1 MTDDAQR
8 EIEYYAAMFKH
19 MQHKKY
25 ELFVVSK
32 IIHSLNDREVEFT
45 TQQLVRDGDKYF
57 LLDLYFPQFRLA
69 IEVDEGYHEKKEQIK
84 ADKIR
89 ERAVANR
96 AQIHIE
102 RISVADRP
110 IGAVYADIDAVVR
123 RVREMKADAVKDDS
137 FVPFVYGN
145 RYRADHWIAKG
156 GLSISDP
163 AKFRTHADVAK
174 LFNKDT
180 ISQQHAV
187 VGFAK
192 DRALWFPKWHEN
204 NDWINTLSADGEAIT
219 MEPQP
224 GGKHDKPS
232 AQKSR
237 KPWAPEIYV
246 FGHHRDVLGHVYY
259 TFDGVFA
266 VEREADDCTKF
277 RRVCTSIKLPSGD
290 HQK

>member
-32 IIHSLNDREVEFT
+32 IIHNLNDRELEFT
-45 TQQLVRDGDKYF
+45 TQQLVRDGGKYF

-69 IEVDEGYHEKKEQIK
+69 IEVDESYHEKKEQIK

-89 ERAVANR
+89 KRAVENR
-96 AQIHIE
+96 AQIKIE
-102 RISVADRP
+102 RISVSDRP
-110 IGAVYADIDAVVR
+110 IGAVYVDIDAVVR
-123 RVREMKADAVKDDS
+123 RVREMKADAVKDHS

-145 RYRADHWIAKG
+145 RYKADHWIAKG
-156 GLSISDP
+156 RLSTSDP
-163 AKFRTHADVAK
+163 AKFRTHEDVAG
-174 LFNKDT
+174 LFNRDK
-180 ISQQHAV
+180 INRQVAV
-187 VGFAK
+187 VDFAK
-192 DRALWFPKWHEN
+192 NRALWFPKWHVN

-219 MEPQP
+219 MEAQP
-224 GGKHDKPS
+224 GGQHDNPS
-232 AQKSR
+232 APKRR

-246 FGHHRDVLGHVYY
+246 FGHHPDVLGQAYY
-259 TFDGVFA
+259 TFDGVFT
-266 VEREADDCTKF
+266 VEREAEDCTKF